1 MESANTW
8 QITRLKVDTQNGVF
22 QVLRKIN
29 AWNISVFLHK
39 FINQFDLPA
48 LSRAALSRAFE
59 RCKIKVIEFFWNFI
73 EVI

>member
-8 QITRLKVDTQNGVF
+8 QITRLKIDTQNGGF
-22 QVLRKIN
+22 QVLRKID
-29 AWNISVFLHK
+29 AWSFSVFLHK
-39 FINQFDLPA
+39 FINQFDLP
-48 LSRAALSRAFE
+48 ALSRAFE

>member
-8 QITRLKVDTQNGVF
+8 QITRLKIDTQNGVF

-48 LSRAALSRAFE
+48 LSRAFE